1 VLARLFGPLAGSL
14 AGVAMIVVLM
24 GVSGSGKTTIGRH
37 LAGRMGWVFADADDH
52 FPRACK
58 AKMAAGIPLTDEDRQ
73 PWLTLLNR
81 LLRRWDKGNIDGVL
95 ACSALKERYH
105 DMLKSGIATSLQFV
119 LLDGSKEL
127 IAKRLATRRHEY
139 MNPVLL
145 ESQLAT
151 LEDPDGAFRI
161 VNDRPPDEVVD
172 RIVAKLGPRKTT
184 EERGSNS
191 MGHSLFDLTGKTA
204 VVVGGTS
211 GIGLA
216 MAVGLAEAGAD
227 VAASSRR
234 QEQVDEAAAL
244 IEGRGRKSLR
254 LTSDVGDRATL
265 ERLCEETIKAWGKVD
280 ILINCAGKIKRAP
293 TVDFPEDVWNDIM
306 DTNVNGTLR
315 ACQIFGRHMLEK
327 GYGRIINIA
336 SLNTFVSLKEVTA
349 YACSK
354 AAVGALTKSLAV
366 EWSSQGVTV
375 NAIAPGVFRTALN
388 AELLDK
394 SERGKELRMRTPM
407 GRFGKAEELVGAA
420 IYLASDASAFV
431 TGEIL
436 VVDGGFLASGV
447 NQ

>member
-1 VLARLFGPLAGSL
+1 
-14 AGVAMIVVLM
+14 
-24 GVSGSGKTTIGRH
+24 
-37 LAGRMGWVFADADDH
+37 
-52 FPRACK
+52 
-58 AKMAAGIPLTDEDRQ
+58 MA
-73 PWLTLLNR
+73 
-81 LLRRWDKGNIDGVL
+81 
-95 ACSALKERYH
+95 S
-105 DMLKSGIATSLQFV
+105 
-119 LLDGSKEL
+119 
-127 IAKRLATRRHEY
+127 
-139 MNPVLL
+139 
-145 ESQLAT
+145 
-151 LEDPDGAFRI
+151 
-161 VNDRPPDEVVD
+161 
-172 RIVAKLGPRKTT
+172 
-184 EERGSNS
+184 
-191 MGHSLFDLTGKTA
+191 SLFDLTGKTA

-227 VAASSRR
+227 VVASSRR
-234 QEQVDEAAAL
+234 QEQVDEAAAQ
-244 IEGRGRKSLR
+244 IEAKGRRALR
-254 LTSDVGDRATL
+254 LASDVGDRATL
-265 ERLCEETIKAWGKVD
+265 ERLCSETLNAWGKVD

-293 TVDFPEDVWNDIM
+293 TLDFPEDLWDDIM

-315 ACQIFGRHMLEK
+315 ACQIFGRHMLER

-366 EWSSQGVTV
+366 EWSVQGVTV

-394 SERGKELRMRTPM
+394 SERGKELKLRTPM
-407 GRFGKAEELVGAA
+407 GRFGKTEELVGAA